1 MDKGKQPETLAS
13 AFRELPQTSTPSVTA
28 NPSGSIVK
36 FGRMDAEDES
46 ILPMLDAV
54 PSDGLLS
61 YQALQGSD
69 DYYPCHTGST
79 TDLQT
84 TAATTATTACLL
96 TELPAELLDNI
107 LSYLSPVDLSA
118 TSQTCRILHT
128 RATSDFHWQALV
140 QAHVPGGKVTTPYP
154 CESFRDLWVAHDPRW
169 FLPKY
174 KIWFSGHDLTGKLIL
189 VRYDQR
195 RGCIEGYQLLAVSSE
210 TSYKHWE
217 ANNDVIIHS
226 FEPTINLHLDRPVIH
241 LRCSA
246 DLPYA
251 GRSATVSSD
260 VADGAQRPGW
270 ERHAHGLQVL
280 RPKAQGV
287 NAQKPVR
294 GSRFAEHVSMTPP
307 GSTDGMFRNLFLSK
321 PMAEEAATET
331 HRLPFPYANV
341 WPPPRVPAR
350 HRFAAADSSCHM
362 GRRRGQYSFEETLP
376 TCRSEISDQ
385 GFRIRTWL
393 EMRPALAGMLRRRRE
408 LADGDDEAAT
418 PPPDDAGDMG
428 ALLRM
433 RFGTHLGEETTCYST
448 LDPALYTP
456 TADCPWRGIW
466 VGDYSGHGC
475 EFLLMHQIH
484 DDADGERPE
493 DDIVREPGETDEDFE
508 ARRRDA
514 RVYRGRLEAIKLTGD
529 PNVPRGEYTFVAEDM
544 GPKGLVEVLQEDP
557 FKGVRM
563 VKSQGHVAGSGF
575 LDDKFIESR
584 LLLISH
590 NRLAQ
595 YWLGFGHISFFER
608 VDIDRFLKIA

>member
-1 MDKGKQPETLAS
+1 MPRHSIASAVMNQGKQPETVAS
-13 AFRELPQTSTPSVTA
+13 VSNELPQTSTSSVTS
-28 NPSGSIVK
+28 NPSGSAVK

-54 PSDGLLS
+54 LSDGPPI

-69 DYYPCHTGST
+69 DYYPRHAGLT

-84 TAATTATTACLL
+84 TAVTAATTACFL

-107 LSYLSPVDLSA
+107 LSYLSPIDLSA
-118 TSQTCRILHT
+118 ISQTCHILYA

-140 QAHVPGGKVTTPYP
+140 QAHVPGERVTTPSP
-154 CESFRDLWVAHDPRW
+154 CQSFRDLWVAHDPRW

-210 TSYKHWE
+210 TSYKHWQ
-217 ANNDVIIHS
+217 AKPDVIIHS
-226 FEPTINLHLDRPVIH
+226 FEPTINLHLDRPVLH
-241 LRCSA
+241 LRCPTE
-246 DLPYA
+246 L
-251 GRSATVSSD
+251 
-260 VADGAQRPGW
+260 
-270 ERHAHGLQVL
+270 
-280 RPKAQGV
+280 KAQASS
-287 NAQKPVR
+287 AQKPMR

-307 GSTDGMFRNLFLSK
+307 GSTDGMFRNFFLSK
-321 PMAEEAATET
+321 PMAEKDAREA
-331 HRLPFPYANV
+331 HRLSFPYAHI

-350 HRFAAADSSCHM
+350 HRFAAANSYCHI
-362 GRRRGQYSFEETLP
+362 GRRRGQCSFEETLP
-376 TCRSEISDQ
+376 TRRCEISDQ

-393 EMRPALAGMLRRRRE
+393 EMRPVLAGMLRRRLE
-408 LADGDDEAAT
+408 LATDNDETTA
-418 PPPDDAGDMG
+418 PRPDDLGDVG
-428 ALLRM
+428 AVLRM

-448 LDPALYTP
+448 LDPVLYTP

-475 EFLLMHQIH
+475 EFLLMHQFH
-484 DDADGERPE
+484 DDADDERPE
-493 DDIVREPGETDEDFE
+493 DAIVREPAETDEDFE

-544 GPKGLVEVLQEDP
+544 GPKGLVEILQEEP

-608 VDIDRFLKIA
+608 VDIDQFLKVT